1 MLEPQGSCL
10 DGDVGGV
17 LAMTLPRPI
26 AVPRRMLVRPFSS
39 VSVSSVS
46 GWQALGRAP
55 DLDYPGRFYCCLKTD
70 GELWTIQVQLLE
82 DQRASWQ

>member
-17 LAMTLPRPI
+17 LAMTLPRPV
-26 AVPRRMLVRPFSS
+26 ADRRRRLVRPFTL
-39 VSVSSVS
+39 VFVSSVS
-46 GWQALGRAP
+46 EWQALGRAS
-55 DLDYPGRFYCCLKTD
+55 DLDYLRRFYCCLKTD
-70 GELWTIQVQLLE
+70 GEPWTIQVQLLE